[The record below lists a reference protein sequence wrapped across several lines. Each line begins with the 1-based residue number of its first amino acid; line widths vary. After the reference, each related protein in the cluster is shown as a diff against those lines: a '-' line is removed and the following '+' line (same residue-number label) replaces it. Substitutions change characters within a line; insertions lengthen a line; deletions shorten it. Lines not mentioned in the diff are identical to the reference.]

1 MQQLRSL
8 TERYLG
14 DPVSTP
20 EYKAAKEAAERK
32 LAGIIERFGDENGAR
47 REPWYLAQLIAEAVK
62 SNRLTR
68 FTCELAELDRF
79 IEEQIGIKKNS
90 PHIRCADRSPA
101 IPIV

>member
-1 MQQLRSL
+1 MKEIRLL
-8 TERYLG
+8 TEEYLG
-14 DPVSTP
+14 STVSTH
-20 EYKAAKEAAERK
+20 EYKAARKQAENK

-90 PHIRCADRSPA
+90 PHIKCADRSPA